1 MANMFFSVVA
11 DNDWNK
17 NFEYSEH
24 NFLVWSPGTWGQ
36 NISLFGKSLNP
47 KIIISVPHENVATG
61 SAAENRGKPG
71 GCHG

>member
-24 NFLVWSPGTWGQ
+24 NFLVLGPRTWGQ
-36 NISLFGKSLNP
+36 NLSLFRQSINP
-47 KIIISVPHENVATG
+47 KIIVSVPHENVATG
-61 SAAENRGKPG
+61 SAAENRGKSG
-71 GCHG
+71 RCLG